1 MWYSKRMISVLSVV
15 ENTFNVTCHA
25 AVASVHL
32 AQVVKYSMQPKESVH
47 QVLGFKENA
56 RDRSLILV
64 ASTIN
69 MIGGFARL
77 GDWIVTREWI
87 VVAAVQA
94 VALKMLAHI
103 TGVFYYFKRALD
115 TLDALRVI
123 ENFTKDDRAMIQLD
137 QSMLDSL
144 EVQKFAEWASLFSN
158 IILGLYSGIELGALI
173 TGAVLFSPAVLN
185 LLLTAGFVCLVGS
198 ILFRFSSGEAVSLIE
213 RYKATSEQRYS
224 YQY

>member
-1 MWYSKRMISVLSVV
+1 MLSIV
-15 ENTFNVTCHA
+15 ENAFNVTCHA

-47 QVLGFKENA
+47 QVLGFKESA

-69 MIGGFARL
+69 MVGGFARL
-77 GDWIVTREWI
+77 GDWIVTREW
-87 VVAAVQA
+87 VVIAAAQA
-94 VALKMLAHI
+94 VALKIIAHI
-103 TGVFYYFKRALD
+103 TGVFYYFKKA
-115 TLDALRVI
+115 LDALDALELI
-123 ENFTKDDRAMIQLD
+123 ENFTMDDRAMIQLN
-137 QSMLDSL
+137 QSMKDSL
-144 EVQKFAEWASLFSN
+144 EVQKFAEWATLFSN

-173 TGAVLFSPAVLN
+173 TGVVLFSPAVLN
-185 LLLTAGFVCLVGS
+185 LLITAGFVSLVSS
-198 ILFRFSSGEAVSLIE
+198 IFFRFSSGAAVSLLE